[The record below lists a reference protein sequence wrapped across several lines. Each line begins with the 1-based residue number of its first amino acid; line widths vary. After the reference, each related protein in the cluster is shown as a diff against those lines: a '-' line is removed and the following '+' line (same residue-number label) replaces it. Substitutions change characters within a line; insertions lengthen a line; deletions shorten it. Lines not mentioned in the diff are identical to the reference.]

1 MKKMN
6 NRGFVI
12 STVLYTLVIMIFLI
26 VILLMSLMAA
36 SRRNSKNLIDTIED
50 ELDRYS
56 ETKTDLVYDNNQDE
70 QVYIVPYGQAGWYYI
85 QLWGASGGDF
95 SIYHGGYG
103 GYTSGLVYLAENT
116 HVTFYIGRAGGSMS
130 GETYIKA
137 NTGGAGTAGKGAG
150 GGGATTMQINGTN
163 IMIAAGGGGA
173 NAREDGAPAGGI
185 KGGNTSLAVT
195 GGTQTSPGRSL
206 VGAGNSSKGGSGSA
220 GGGSGLYGG
229 GAGDD
234 EHAGAGGSSYIIG
247 YTATDGT
254 TPTVNVLNP
263 LMIGG
268 TNQGNGRVSI
278 ELMTQTE
285 PVAKTDAL
293 NNVRYIRDCDEGKK
307 HSEIQVIS
315 TTGQN
320 IAYHK
325 TSGITRNLTD
335 GDFTNLYTGAE
346 CVTIDLGS
354 VRNDIAEISVW
365 HKFAEL
371 YEIHT
376 STNSFQLF
384 LSKRKSV
391 SVSSNNSSWTY
402 LKLSQEKEVPED
414 SSGLRFSRYQNTTV
428 KYSSSNGQGKVT
440 EVTNL
445 PAGNYYIISA
455 LGKNQALE
463 AKSNYDDGTGS
474 AETRFNSTVQLST
487 FTGNAN
493 QRWTIEKVDDGYRII
508 EADSHYAMQV
518 VDSLSQA
525 GSRVNTSS
533 AYGSDYGWTKWKIN
547 SLGDG
552 TYNIYPVIQK
562 DATKPTYLATSTE
575 KFYDETAS
583 TMQLS
588 YKNELAY
595 SQRFYLININ

>member
-95 SIYHGGYG
+95 SRYHGGYG

-116 HVTFYIGRAGGSMS
+116 HVTFYVGRAGGSMS
-130 GETYIKA
+130 GEAYVKA

-185 KGGNTSLAVT
+185 KGGNTSLLIT
-195 GGTQTSPGRSL
+195 GGTQSIPGIST

-234 EHAGAGGSSYIIG
+234 EHAGASGSSYIIG
-247 YTATDGT
+247 YTATNDT

-335 GDFTNLYTGAE
+335 GNFTNLYTGAE

-533 AYGSDYGWTKWKIN
+533 AYGSDYGWTKWKIK

-552 TYNIYPVIQK
+552 TYNIYPVVQK

-588 YKNELAY
+588 YKNEIAY

>member
-95 SIYHGGYG
+95 GSYHGGYG

-116 HVTFYIGRAGGSMS
+116 YVTFYVGRAGGSMS
-130 GETYIKA
+130 GEAYVKA

-173 NAREDGAPAGGI
+173 NAKEDGAPAGGI
-185 KGGNTSLAVT
+185 KGGNTSPLIT
-195 GGTQTSPGRSL
+195 GGTQHIPGISP
-206 VGAGNSSKGGSGSA
+206 VGVGNSSKGGSGIA

-229 GAGDD
+229 GAGNDTN
-234 EHAGAGGSSYIIG
+234 AGAGGSSYIIG
-247 YTATDGT
+247 YAATNGT

-293 NNVRYIRDCDEGKK
+293 NNVRYIRDCDAGKA

-320 IAYHK
+320 IAYKK
-325 TSGITRNLTD
+325 TSGGTLVLTD
-335 GDFTNLYTGAE
+335 GDFTIPYTRDE

-354 VRNDIAEISVW
+354 VRNDIAEIAVW
-365 HKFAEL
+365 HKYAEL

-376 STNSFQLF
+376 SANSFQLF
-384 LSKRKSV
+384 LSQRKSV

-402 LKLSQEKEVPED
+402 LKLSQTKEVPED
-414 SSGLRFSRYQNTTV
+414 STGLRFSRYQNTTV

-533 AYGSDYGWTKWKIN
+533 AYGSDYGWTKWKIK

-575 KFYDETAS
+575 KFYDEAAS

-588 YKNELAY
+588 YKDEDAY

>member
-6 NRGFVI
+6 NKGFVI

-50 ELDRYS
+50 ELNRYS
-56 ETKTDLVYDNNQDE
+56 ETKTDLVYDDDQDE

-85 QLWGASGGDF
+85 QLWGASGGNFGD
-95 SIYHGGYG
+95 YHGGYG

-116 HVTFYIGRAGGSMS
+116 HVTFNIGRAGGSMS
-130 GETYIKA
+130 GEPYVKA
-137 NTGGAGTAGKGAG
+137 NTGGAGTTGKGAG
-150 GGGATTMQINGTN
+150 GGGATTMQIDGTN

-173 NAREDGAPAGGI
+173 SAKEDGGPAGGI
-185 KGGNTSLAVT
+185 KGGNASISVT
-195 GGTQTSPGRSL
+195 GGTQSKHGIHLGGVADNSP
-206 VGAGNSSKGGSGSA
+206 KGGSGSA

-229 GAGDD
+229 GAGYGIQ
-234 EHAGAGGSSYIIG
+234 AGAGGSSYIIG
-247 YTATDGT
+247 YAARNDS
-254 TPTVNVLNP
+254 TPIVNVLNP
-263 LMIGG
+263 LMIVG

-320 IAYHK
+320 IAYGK
-325 TSGITRNLTD
+325 KPLLTD
-335 GDFTNLYTGAE
+335 GNFIDLYEGAV
-346 CVTIDLGS
+346 CVTIDLGT
-354 VRNDIAEISVW
+354 VRNDIAEIAVW

-371 YEIHT
+371 YQIRIGHALDLQFFT
-376 STNSFQLF
+376 
-384 LSKRKSV
+384 SKRKSV
-391 SVSSNNSSWTY
+391 SVSSDGSSWTY
-402 LKLSQEKEVPED
+402 LKLSQKNEVPED
-414 SSGLRFSRYQNTTV
+414 STGLRFSRYQNTTV

-445 PAGNYYIISA
+445 PAGNNYIISA

-463 AKSNYDDGTGS
+463 AKSKYDDGTGS

-493 QRWTIEKVDDGYRII
+493 QRWTIEKVDDGYRIV
-508 EADSHYAMQV
+508 EADSHHAMQV

-533 AYGSDYGWTKWKIN
+533 AYGSDYGWTKWKIK

-552 TYNIYPVIQK
+552 TYNIYPVVQK
-562 DATKPTYLATSTE
+562 DANNPTYLATSTE
-575 KFYDETAS
+575 EFYDTNAS

-588 YKNELAY
+588 YKNDIAY

>member
-50 ELDRYS
+50 ELNRYS
-56 ETKTDLVYDNNQDE
+56 ETKTDLVYDDDQDE

-85 QLWGASGGDF
+85 QLWGASGGNFGD
-95 SIYHGGYG
+95 YHGGYG

-116 HVTFYIGRAGGSMS
+116 HVTFYIGRAGSS
-130 GETYIKA
+130 SPGESYVKA

-150 GGGATTMQINGTN
+150 GGGATTMQIDGTN

-173 NAREDGAPAGGI
+173 SAKEDGGPAGGI
-185 KGGNTSLAVT
+185 KGGDASLSTVT
-195 GGTQTSPGRSL
+195 GGTQSKHGIYL
-206 VGAGNSSKGGSGSA
+206 GGEADNSSKGGSGSA

-229 GAGDD
+229 GAGYGTQ
-234 EHAGAGGSSYIIG
+234 AGAGGSSYIIG
-247 YTATDGT
+247 YAATNDT
-254 TPTVNVLNP
+254 NPKFNVLNP
-263 LMIGG
+263 LMIVG

-293 NNVRYIRDCDEGKK
+293 NNVRYIKTCDANQA

-320 IAYHK
+320 IAYEK
-325 TSGITRNLTD
+325 ASGVATKVLTD
-335 GDFTNLYTGAE
+335 GDFTKTYKLTE

-354 VRNDIAEISVW
+354 KRNDIAEIAVW
-365 HKFAEL
+365 HKYAEL
-371 YEIHT
+371 YEIRT
-376 STNSFQLF
+376 SNHHFQVL

-391 SVSSNNSSWTY
+391 SVSSDGSSWTY

-414 SSGLRFSRYQNTTV
+414 STGLRFSRYQNTTV
-428 KYSSSNGQGKVT
+428 KYSSDDDKG

-493 QRWTIEKVDDGYRII
+493 QRWTIEKVDDGYRIV
-508 EADSHYAMQV
+508 EADSHHAMQV

-552 TYNIYPVIQK
+552 TYNIYPVVQK

-575 KFYDETAS
+575 KFYDKDAS

-588 YKNELAY
+588 YKNETAY